1 MTIAIFDQ
9 IIQPFDYPW
18 SNPSTVLRTSARGM
32 PFDKLKVPSEAEGPS
47 LPASRQGL
55 ILSGVSHPVLKVG
68 VSLQPGPSIEL
79 RALSLSKG
87 SC

>member
-32 PFDKLKVPSEAEGPS
+32 PFDKLKVPSEAEGLS
-47 LPASRQGL
+47 LPAGRHGL
-55 ILSGVSHPVLKVG
+55 ILSGALHSALKG
-68 VSLQPGPSIEL
+68 GGL
-79 RALSLSKG
+79 ALPNG
-87 SC
+87 SSFEFHR